1 MPDNMFYKIWLSD
14 SGGEAVWES
23 HLCCFGLAVSSFEP
37 RAAPCAGAGSCSRG
51 PWSAV
56 PPELGKE
63 LSYSSPLTNASGSTA
78 QAEQIQCVMK
88 TLVPPGS
95 HTACFPF
102 PVLWR
107 ILSSVSVDGH
117 VKLQHFGHWPE
128 WCELH
133 VQSCD
138 CVEEWNLVP
147 VMRLES
153 WVTFSQLLVSIVYLP
168 VLLLCPFCQQKL
180 LECPAPLSRNY
191 FESSVSSSVRILLL
205 NSEFT
210 STRGMSLY
218 VEIVLSTR

>member
-1 MPDNMFYKIWLSD
+1 MFYQIWLSD

-23 HLCCFGLAVSSFEP
+23 HLCCFGLAVSSFER
-37 RAAPCAGAGSCSRG
+37 RAAPCAGTGSRSWG
-51 PWSAV
+51 PWSAI

-63 LSYSSPLTNASGSTA
+63 LSYSSSLTNASGSTA

-88 TLVPPGS
+88 TLVLPGS

-138 CVEEWNLVP
+138 STWGMKLSSYYEAREL
-147 VMRLES
+147 S
-153 WVTFSQLLVSIVYLP
+153 DFFSVVRFYCFYS
-168 VLLLCPFCQQKL
+168 C
-180 LECPAPLSRNY
+180 
-191 FESSVSSSVRILLL
+191 SSVVPILSAEAVRMSSTTELELFWVLCVFQCE
-205 NSEFT
+205 NSAFEQWIT
-210 STRGMSLY
+210 RTRGMSVY
-218 VEIVLSTR
+218 IDIVLSTR